1 MTDLT
6 GADGWLAERIA
17 GSTAGAAVSLV
28 YLFPGSHREAATRF
42 LTGVCC
48 GLVFGGPAGLW
59 LEETL
64 GLGDRLSGPEL
75 VLSGS
80 ALASLVAWWGLGILA
95 RIAASKARM
104 PGGPAPTGSAGG
116 PGKARTG
123 GDADGEARP

>member
-1 MTDLT
+1 MTDFT

-28 YLFPGSHREAATRF
+28 YLFPGSRKEAATRF
-42 LTGVCC
+42 LTGLCC

-75 VLSGS
+75 MLSGS
-80 ALASLVAWWGLGILA
+80 AFASLVAWWGLGILA
-95 RIAASKARM
+95 RIAARQSRPAPASTPE
-104 PGGPAPTGSAGG
+104 PGGTPAPGG
-116 PGKARTG
+116 
-123 GDADGEARP
+123 ERP